1 MNKKQEKRKSNTIS
15 DENGDS
21 NAQSNGKSKTKPVN
35 KKARTEVDAIQEETQ
50 SESESEASEIE
61 TPSKVV
67 HLKKNGS
74 IPVVND
80 YLIIFNCDT
89 DQMYE
94 YLIAHGISLAICEMF
109 QGMSFCHIFTF
120 VLIIILKTFKLK

>member
-50 SESESEASEIE
+50 SESEASEIE

-67 HLKKNGS
+67 NLKKNGS

>member
-21 NAQSNGKSKTKPVN
+21 NAQSNGKSKTKPIN
-35 KKARTEVDAIQEETQ
+35 KKARTEIDVIQEETQ
-50 SESESEASEIE
+50 SESEASEIE